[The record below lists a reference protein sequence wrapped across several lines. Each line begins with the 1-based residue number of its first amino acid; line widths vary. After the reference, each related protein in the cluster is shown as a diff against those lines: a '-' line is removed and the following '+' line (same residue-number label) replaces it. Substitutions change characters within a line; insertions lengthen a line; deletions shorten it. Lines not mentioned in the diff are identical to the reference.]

1 MSLLHIM
8 PVRTRRST
16 RSTAAR
22 EMSDLTRKID
32 NLSNRK
38 KRTIGRTLTKLKTK
52 LATKKERARKE
63 AALKKKYGK
72 FYGTYKQLEPR
83 LTAHLANQIITI
95 AKDYDKEQNKHK
107 RTLKKLEAKRPTLQK
122 TFRKLE
128 REREQL
134 EYDLNMASPTWRRL
148 NLSPHVLRNLTDTR
162 VNELVGKTQRS
173 LGVNGNKQRQVMDRL
188 MDLNEEI
195 RDVEGKIDK

>member
-16 RSTAAR
+16 RSSAAR
-22 EMSDLTRKID
+22 EMADLTRKIN

-38 KRTIGRTLTKLKTK
+38 KTTIRRTLTKMKTK
-52 LATKKERARKE
+52 LATKKERERKE

-72 FYGTYKQLEPR
+72 FYNTYKQLEPR

-107 RTLKKLEAKRPTLQK
+107 RTLRKLESQRPTLQK

-134 EYDLNMASPTWRRL
+134 EYDLNMASPSWRRL
-148 NLSPHVLRNLTDTR
+148 NVSPRVLRNLTDAR
-162 VNELVGKTQRS
+162 VSELVGKTHRS
-173 LGVNGNKQRQVMDRL
+173 LGLNGNKQRQVMDKL
-188 MDLNEEI
+188 MDLTEEI
-195 RDVEGKIDK
+195 REVESKIDK